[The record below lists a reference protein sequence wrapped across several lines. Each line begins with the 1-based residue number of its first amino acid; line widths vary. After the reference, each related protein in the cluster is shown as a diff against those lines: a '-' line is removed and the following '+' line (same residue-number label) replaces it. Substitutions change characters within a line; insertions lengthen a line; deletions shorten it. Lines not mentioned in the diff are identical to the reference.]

1 MIIQFSTGGGGS
13 ADTFHNDQ
21 ELTIV
26 INDFFIITSKKNLH
40 STDDRFVATCI
51 WYLLYLAWDHPKHTL
66 NSNSHSLSLYFEIY
80 VFQQCMRTNYILS
93 TTNC

>member
-1 MIIQFSTGGGGS
+1 M
-13 ADTFHNDQ
+13 TFLLSQ
-21 ELTIV
+21 V
-26 INDFFIITSKKNLH
+26 KKNLH

-80 VFQQCMRTNYILS
+80 VFQQCMRTNYIQYIYIYTKALIIMS
-93 TTNC
+93 LFISLKCVFI